1 MTDERLRLVEQ
12 RVDTHEAVCAQRY
25 QQIVKDLES
34 LNSIVRWVGTG
45 LIGGMGFILV
55 KLVTHL

>member
-45 LIGGMGFILV
+45 LIGGMAFILV
-55 KLVTHL
+55 KLVAHL

>member
-1 MTDERLRLVEQ
+1 MSEDRLRVVEQ
-12 RVDTHEAVCAQRY
+12 RVETHEAVCAQRY

-45 LIGGMGFILV
+45 LIGGMAFILV

>member
-25 QQIVKDLES
+25 QQIVKDLEA
-34 LNSIVRWVGTG
+34 LNGIVRWVGTG
-45 LIGGMGFILV
+45 LIGGMALIII
-55 KLVTHL
+55 KLAIHI